1 MMNNNIAPI
10 PPDAAKATA
19 GTTAQHMADAL
30 SFLMRVAAEA
40 GMGTIAAKLAH
51 VRINLL
57 NYSDADEEAASPEQ
71 GDSPALKSTRED
83 RDEKRKLC

>member
-1 MMNNNIAPI
+1 MNNNIAPV
-10 PPDAAKATA
+10 PPEAPQPAA

-51 VRINLL
+51 VRVNLL
-57 NYSDADEEAASPEQ
+57 NYNHADEGAALPEG
-71 GDSPALKSTRED
+71 GDSSASNSNRED

>member
-1 MMNNNIAPI
+1 MMNNNIAPV
-10 PPDAAKATA
+10 PSDAKPAA

-57 NYSDADEEAASPEQ
+57 NYNDTDEGSALPEA
-71 GDSPALKSTRED
+71 GDSSALNSNRED